1 MSQLHEED
9 DVSDGMTGGGLDC
22 VTVYTRLTYNYH
34 GAAATLGSTNYPT
47 VPHILVQWSTSV
59 IQMVVTNIILREG
72 LVKGC
77 VNGDQSPCD

>member
-9 DVSDGMTGGGLDC
+9 DVNDGMTGGGLDC
-22 VTVYTRLTYNYH
+22 VLCTPGTYNYH

-47 VPHILVQWSTSV
+47 VPHILVHPTSV
-59 IQMVVTNIILREG
+59 IQMVVTNIIFREG

-77 VNGDQSPCD
+77 